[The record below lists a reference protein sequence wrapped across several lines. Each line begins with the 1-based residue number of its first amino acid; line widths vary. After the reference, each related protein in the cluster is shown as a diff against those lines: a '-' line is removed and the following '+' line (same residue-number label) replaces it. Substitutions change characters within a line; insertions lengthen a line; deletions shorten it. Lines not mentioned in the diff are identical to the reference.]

1 MRPTRP
7 SRRLLFSLLGLCAC
21 ILPVSQQAHA
31 AYPEKPIT
39 FIVPFPAG
47 GGVDLVGRI
56 LAERIGAQSG
66 ASIVV
71 DNRGGA
77 GGTIGVASAARS
89 APDGYTVSLGSP
101 GNISIAP
108 SIYPKLQ
115 YDPAKD
121 LAPVA
126 MAVQMPILVLSR
138 PDAPFKNVSEL
149 IAHAKT
155 NPGTLSYGSG
165 GTGTSQHLAGA
176 LFANLADIDVL
187 HVPYK
192 GSSPALVDLMGGRI
206 DFMFID
212 TSAMSAVTSGRANL
226 LAVTNTER
234 SPLLPE
240 TPTVAESGLPGYEAS
255 NWYGFF
261 LPAGANAQTVQWL
274 NEQITKA
281 MQDPSVQEKLKGQ
294 MLLAAPAQTPD
305 EFRQFILDDI
315 AKWKQVVGTL
325 DLSK

>member
-1 MRPTRP
+1 
-7 SRRLLFSLLGLCAC
+7 RRLLFSLLGLCAC

-192 GSSPALVDLMGGRI
+192 GSS
-206 DFMFID
+206 
-212 TSAMSAVTSGRANL
+212 
-226 LAVTNTER
+226 
-234 SPLLPE
+234 
-240 TPTVAESGLPGYEAS
+240 
-255 NWYGFF
+255 
-261 LPAGANAQTVQWL
+261 
-274 NEQITKA
+274 
-281 MQDPSVQEKLKGQ
+281 
-294 MLLAAPAQTPD
+294 
-305 EFRQFILDDI
+305 
-315 AKWKQVVGTL
+315 
-325 DLSK
+325 